1 MSSNKVE
8 NPNPSSIPQS
18 QLPKI
23 DLSIFKDHL
32 EQTFLDKL
40 DSLQDIEKLI
50 VLAKPCLHQINYIT
64 KFDKVKKRKIE
75 KIEILGEATSET
87 YEKTPLIIYIIP
99 PEIKYLKIIET
110 HLSKIKNKT
119 LKQFYVIF
127 IPQITNECQSY
138 IKSTSLNFYLK
149 TDNLNIDMYLI
160 DKDILSLEENSSLFD
175 LYVKEDLNLLSIMAK
190 CVIKI
195 EAIFGKI
202 KYRYYKGSLAK
213 KLNHLIINEENS
225 FNLEENN
232 DINNNTD
239 IGCIILDRTVDTIT
253 PFCSNFVYEGLLDE
267 YFGINLN
274 SIKISTKIL
283 EKEKDEQIK
292 IDLSENDTFYTNIKD
307 YNFSKIR
314 VFLPN
319 RLTEHSKILEE
330 GKKKVEDLKKI
341 QENLE
346 KVRLIKEE
354 RSSLTTHI
362 NLADYI
368 AKKQKNPLANNYL
381 IMEQSILA
389 GDISNEIYEFIDNEM
404 TKKSEEYNIL
414 KILCLICCLKNG
426 IKSKYYD
433 QYKRDF
439 LQIYGFEELFLWN
452 NLEKVNMLK
461 PQEGSNYYNEI
472 EKKFK
477 LIYEDVDL
485 NEPNDISY
493 SYSGYAPISVRLI
506 EKAITKGWKSI
517 EDVLYKLPGDYDFPK
532 DEKKLLLVNNPQIIL
547 VLYIGGITYGELS
560 AIRYLNSKMKNKK
573 IIILTT
579 GMINYKKIF
588 NSLRKGKFIYMP
600 DDIPN
605 INGDSIEN
613 RKSFKNVLSFEE
625 AYEQINK

>member
-8 NPNPSSIPQS
+8 NPNPNSIPQS
-18 QLPKI
+18 QFPKI

-368 AKKQKNPLANNYL
+368 AKKQKNPLSNNYL

-461 PQEGSNYYNEI
+461 PQESSNYYNEI

-532 DEKKLLLVNNPQIIL
+532 DEKKLLLANNPQIIL
-547 VLYIGGITYGELS
+547 VVYIGGITYGELS

>member
-1 MSSNKVE
+1 MSSQKEE
-8 NPNPSSIPQS
+8 NPNSSPNS
-18 QLPKI
+18 QTKITNI
-23 DLSIFKDHL
+23 DLSIFRDHL
-32 EQTFLDKL
+32 EQSFLDKL
-40 DSLQDIEKLI
+40 DSLQDIDKLI
-50 VLAKPCLHQINYIT
+50 VLAKPCLQQLNYIT

-75 KIEILGEATSET
+75 KIEILGENFSEL

-99 PEIKYLKIIET
+99 PEMQYLKIIEK
-110 HLSKIKNKT
+110 HLSKLKDKT
-119 LKQFYVIF
+119 QKQFHVLF

-138 IKSTSLNFYLK
+138 IKSTALNFYLK
-149 TDNLNIDMYLI
+149 LDNLNIDMYIL
-160 DKDILSLEENSSLFD
+160 DKDILSLEENSAIYD
-175 LYVKEDLNLLSIMAK
+175 LYIKDDLNLLSILAK

-202 KYRYYKGSLAK
+202 ICRYYKGNFAK
-213 KLNHLIINEENS
+213 KLNHLIINEENA

-232 DINNNTD
+232 DNNNTD
-239 IGCIILDRTVDTIT
+239 LGCIILDRGVDTIT

-267 YFGINLN
+267 NFGINLN
-274 SIKISTKIL
+274 SIKISSKIL

-292 IDLSENDTFYTNIKD
+292 IDLSENDKFYSNIKD
-307 YNFSKIR
+307 FNFSKIR
-314 VFLPN
+314 TFLPN
-319 RLTEHSKILEE
+319 RLTEHSKVLEE
-330 GKKKVEDLKKI
+330 GKKKMEDMKKI

-346 KVRLIKEE
+346 KIKLIKEE

-389 GDISNEIYEFIDNEM
+389 GDISSEIYEFIDNEM
-404 TKKSEEYNIL
+404 TKKSEEYNLL
-414 KILCLICCLKNG
+414 KILCLISCLKNG
-426 IKSKYYD
+426 IKSKYFD
-433 QYKRDF
+433 QYKKDF
-439 LQIYGFEELFLWN
+439 IQIYGFEELFLWN
-452 NLEKVNMLK
+452 NLEKFNVLK
-461 PQEGSNYYNEI
+461 PQESSNYYNDI
-472 EKKFK
+472 EKKLK

-506 EKAITKGWKSI
+506 EKAMEKGWKSI
-517 EDVLYKLPGDYDFPK
+517 EDVLYKLPGDYDYPK
-532 DEKKLLLVNNPQIIL
+532 EEKKMGLGTSPKIFLVIF
-547 VLYIGGITYGELS
+547 IGGITYGEIS
-560 AIRYLNSKMKNKK
+560 AIRYLNDKMKNRK

-588 NSLRKGKFIYMP
+588 NSLRKGKYLYMP
-600 DDIPN
+600 DEIPN

-625 AYEQINK
+625 VNAQIYK